1 MLAIRENSKR
11 SRSNYPAESQQVA
24 HRSGRPGHFDDFF
37 GGFGGHS
44 VFSENPFASM
54 ERMMNRMT
62 NMAEEMFSGFSQMTH
77 ARPELVHSNI
87 PGNFYSSTVVQ
98 STKFDANGRP
108 VVEKY
113 RSEAKGGVNERGEVM
128 KERKQAYA
136 HSGTGLE
143 KYGHERVIGDKGR
156 KVVKERF
163 GDQEKTS
170 DVFRN
175 LMDREVEDFDRQWR
189 NVWGGSGLPGPT
201 GNIYGRGTL
210 AEERKVDDERRG
222 DFIPNNWRSE
232 NRPVRRNNDL
242 QPTVPVN
249 RGQPA
254 IAPAPNVR
262 RNPVRATRDRRTP
275 AAGA

>member
-11 SRSNYPAESQQVA
+11 SRSNYPVETHSTA
-24 HRSGRPGHFDDFF
+24 HHSVGPGHLADFF
-37 GGFGGHS
+37 GGFGGQS
-44 VFSENPFASM
+44 VVAGNPFASM

-62 NMAEEMFSGFSQMTH
+62 NMAEEMFSGFSQMSH
-77 ARPELVHSNI
+77 MRPDFVQSSA
-87 PGNFYSSTVVQ
+87 PGSFYSSTLVQ

-143 KYGHERVIGDKGR
+143 KYGHERAIGDKGR

-163 GDQEKTS
+163 GDQERTM
-170 DVFRN
+170 DVFKN
-175 LMDREVEDFDRQWR
+175 LVEREVEDFDRQWR
-189 NVWGGSGLPGPT
+189 NAWGGSALPGPS
-201 GNIYGRGTL
+201 GNMYGRGPVV
-210 AEERKVDDERRG
+210 EERKIDDERRG

-232 NRPVRRNNDL
+232 NRPARRNDL

-254 IAPAPNVR
+254 IAQAPNVR
-262 RNPVRATRDRRTP
+262 RNPVRVTRDRRTP